1 MNDVTS
7 SRGGA
12 GRGQGRKPISPEGA
26 KAYKLLLTDEQ
37 RAKLEKLGNAAWIR
51 EQIDFATYL
60 EEIDMT
66 RAVNLSARYIHAL
79 RQLPQFH
86 FVLDQSGPLTHMLSG
101 VRVLP
106 SGDLTD
112 EEDDSG
118 FLQLVFPGGHSVE
131 VHGFAYLECM
141 AKEAA
146 EIEITTK
153 PGDFSIPEKKQSMV
167 QWRTA
172 DLIRHLTG
180 KHGLH
185 SDD

>member
-26 KAYKLLLTDEQ
+26 KAYKLLLTDGQ
-37 RAKLEKLGNAAWIR
+37 RAKLEQLGNAAWIR
-51 EQIDFATYL
+51 EQIDFATNL
-60 EEIDMT
+60 EQIDMT

-86 FVLDQSGPLTHMLSG
+86 FVLDQSGTLTHMLTG

-106 SGDLTD
+106 LGDLTD
-112 EEDDSG
+112 EADHSG
-118 FLQLVFPGGHSVE
+118 FLQVVFPGGHAIE

-153 PGDFSIPEKKQSMV
+153 PGEFNIPEKKQSLV
-167 QWRTA
+167 QWRTTE
-172 DLIRHLTG
+172 LIRHLRG
-180 KHGLH
+180 KHGLE
-185 SDD
+185 SE

>member
-12 GRGQGRKPISPEGA
+12 GRGQGRKPISPDGA

-66 RAVNLSARYIHAL
+66 KAVNLSARYINAL
-79 RQLPQFH
+79 RQLEQFNC
-86 FVLDQSGPLTHMLSG
+86 VLPFDGPLTHIYSG

-106 SGDLTD
+106 AGDLTD
-112 EEDDSG
+112 PDDDSG
-118 FLQLVFPGGHSVE
+118 ILQLVFPSGHTVE
-131 VHGFAYLECM
+131 VIGSAYLEMM
-141 AKEAA
+141 AKESA
-146 EIEITTK
+146 EIEVATK
-153 PGDFSIPEKKQSMV
+153 PDDLGIPERKMTPV
-167 QWRTA
+167 QLRTA
-172 DLIRHLTG
+172 DLVRHLRG
-180 KHGLH
+180 KYGL
-185 SDD
+185 DQ